1 MLVIAL
7 VKIPSNDVIQLPDSQ
22 LGLNPPGSFLLLS
35 SHPFAQIA
43 AMSNSSFVSDLQ
55 DEHAHTEDGIG
66 VIQIQQVA
74 GRRGLTQTVTRL
86 FPLGLSRTKFACILT
101 PMSEATLFKN
111 PPQLKPSLP
120 MLFNWVQ
127 W

>member
-7 VKIPSNDVIQLPDSQ
+7 VKIPSNDVGPQPTRLISTALQS
-22 LGLNPPGSFLLLS
+22 SFCQ
-35 SHPFAQIA
+35 AQIA
-43 AMSNSSFVSDLQ
+43 ATSNSSFVSDLQ
-55 DEHAHTEDGIG
+55 DEHAHTEDNTE

-86 FPLGLSRTKFACILT
+86 FPLRLSRTKFACILT